1 MNRIYNSVKMIIGEN
16 YSMSQ
21 WESHLN
27 EEMKRKNRRK
37 IEKIIKGKLN
47 REKMVKYG

>member
-1 MNRIYNSVKMIIGEN
+1 MIIGGN
-16 YSMSQ
+16 HSMSQ
-21 WESHLN
+21 FGGHLN

-37 IEKIIKGKLN
+37 IEKISKGKLN